1 MKMAPMKKQWTIL
14 FLIILQ
20 LIGSI
25 INGLHS
31 IDKGYGHS
39 YPVWTY
45 VLIGLWLLVA
55 ITAGV
60 FAFTFKKSPFV
71 TALQKYW
78 GISSAILALILIFI
92 NILDTYQFGWV
103 ILLGLFVTPY
113 GILFPLLE
121 LCFID
126 TTSLAIAIIL
136 VFCLLNWF
144 LCKRAQKQ
152 C

>member
-1 MKMAPMKKQWTIL
+1 MAPMKKQWTIL